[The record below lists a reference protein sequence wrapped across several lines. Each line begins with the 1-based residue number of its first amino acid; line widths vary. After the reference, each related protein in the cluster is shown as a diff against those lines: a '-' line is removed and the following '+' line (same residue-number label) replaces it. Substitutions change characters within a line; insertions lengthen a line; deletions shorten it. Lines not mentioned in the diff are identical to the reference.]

1 MSRINRLCAA
11 RFSLQIHL
19 RERHLKKLRKS
30 KSVKVYEIDR
40 RKEIPISVNTIIYK
54 KLKRY
59 LKLQ

>member
-1 MSRINRLCAA
+1 MSRINRLCAT

-40 RKEIPISVNTIIYK
+40 RKEIPISVNTIIY
-54 KLKRY
+54 
-59 LKLQ
+59 